1 MIENIEQARIEFDK
15 TLGFIVHPSKRK
27 IREYI
32 QSNKELLVVF
42 EAKRALP
49 KHALQARLRI
59 QAASEY
65 LDKNK

>member
-1 MIENIEQARIEFDK
+1 MIENIEQARKEFDK
-15 TLGFIVHPSKRK
+15 VLGFVYPSRRK
-27 IREYI
+27 VREYI
-32 QSNKELLVVF
+32 NSNEELVVVF

-65 LDKNK
+65 LAKNK

>member
-1 MIENIEQARIEFDK
+1 MIENIEQARKEFEK
-15 TLGFIVHPSKRK
+15 VLGFVYPSKRK
-27 IREYI
+27 IKEYI
-32 QSNKELLVVF
+32 NSNKELVVVF
-42 EAKRALP
+42 EAKRHLP